1 MAYLRQSVNGVT
13 VNLYELGN
21 RTVIGR
27 RAKCQITIDDP
38 TVSGVH
44 VEVRKGKK
52 GWWLL
57 DLNSTNGVLV
67 KGKKIEK
74 AILIKPG
81 LVFSV
86 GTHEFEFSLEIP
98 THLETT
104 LRIKKSWIPGVYYT
118 K

>member
-1 MAYLRQSVNGVT
+1 MAYLRQSINGVT

-38 TVSGVH
+38 TVSGTH
-44 VEVRKGKK
+44 VEIRKGQK

-57 DLNSTNGVLV
+57 DLKSTNGVMV
-67 KGKKIEK
+67 KGKKIDK
-74 AILIKPG
+74 ALLQPG

-86 GTHEFEFSLEIP
+86 GTHEFEFSFEIP
-98 THLETT
+98 SNLDTT